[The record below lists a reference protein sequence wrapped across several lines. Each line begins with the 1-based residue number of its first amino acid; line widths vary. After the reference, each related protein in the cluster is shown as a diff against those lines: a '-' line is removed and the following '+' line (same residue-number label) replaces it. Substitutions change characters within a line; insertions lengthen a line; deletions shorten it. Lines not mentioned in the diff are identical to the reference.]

1 MLPLAKQLI
10 CRGWRKLRDR
20 SSTLRKTD
28 EHLAASVRVNDAVL
42 QSQAVFGS
50 ALGGTM
56 HEFRMDSTGSPA
68 PFDSLVSSHHARH
81 GLSRRAFIGGA
92 AAATGATLG
101 SGLLSPAAGL
111 AGSHSHPAPKPTTGV
126 TTIEGIDFHFTIFGP
141 GVDLDLSSITDFKGS
156 VGVAQVQGTGTGRKP
171 NGKVETL
178 LFDTD
183 MRFMKGV
190 YVGQDGAVHRG
201 TFGFV

>member
-1 MLPLAKQLI
+1 
-10 CRGWRKLRDR
+10 
-20 SSTLRKTD
+20 
-28 EHLAASVRVNDAVL
+28 
-42 QSQAVFGS
+42 
-50 ALGGTM
+50 M
-56 HEFRMDSTGSPA
+56 HEFRMDSTGSPV
-68 PFDSLVSSHHARH
+68 PFDSLASSHHARH

-101 SGLLSPAAGL
+101 SGILSPAVGL
-111 AGSHSHPAPKPTTGV
+111 AGSHSHPAPRPTTGI
-126 TTIEGIDFHFTIFGP
+126 TTLEGIDFHFTIFGP
-141 GVDLDLSSITDFKGS
+141 GVNLDLSSITDFKGS

-190 YVGQDGAVHRG
+190 YIGQDGSVHRG
-201 TFGFV
+201 RSGSFDSTSTEVSLTSQTSPPRFTTSTRGSIPTRTACSGRSRSGMTA